1 MRHWVRQMHPMRRS
15 VRPTHPMP
23 PWGANPNRRPPNPTQ
38 PRTHPARPKPQ
49 PIHPTSEAPSP
60 SPAPRYEAQMRTAG
74 ACQGIFPALTST
86 RRPSSQSSFG
96 VPHATMWAQCRRQA
110 TSRNKRDSQIQ
121 RSPQSHIDLLLNLPV
136 NLRDPLR
143 QPRPIQPR
151 EIQRGH
157 PIPGIHR
164 NPENVLRIPIQQLS
178 PEQPRP
184 LRLVHPVR
192 RQQNDSPLPS
202 RISRRVVSPNLT
214 PAHAS
219 PSPQPPAPPHPLP
232 PTKRQGRPEP
242 AAGYT
247 QSEPPR
253 AEPPWTARTRP
264 RSRVLS
270 QPARR
275 TRAHRCRARVS
286 PYVLPYLLP
295 YHSHRSGSSHNVGD
309 RPSNGV
315 DSTTVVRVDTFAAS
329 RIRRSRSSRPSGEA
343 TRTSRM

>member
-1 MRHWVRQMHPMRRS
+1 MTLIPSGFPSRPSGGVREGPLHGPRFPQGALHGPPAPPRQDCAPMRHWVRQMHPM
-15 VRPTHPMP
+15 PH
-23 PWGANPNRRPPNPTQ
+23 WGANANPNRRPPNPTQ
-38 PRTHPARPKPQ
+38 PRTHPARPK
-49 PIHPTSEAPSP
+49 TAASAPNERGTQP

-96 VPHATMWAQCRRQA
+96 VPHATMRAQCRRQA

-151 EIQRGH
+151 EIQRRH
-157 PIPGIHR
+157 PIPSIHR
-164 NPENVLRIPIQQLS
+164 NPENVLRIPVQQLS

-184 LRLVHPVR
+184 LRLIHPVR

-232 PTKRQGRPEP
+232 PTKRQG
-242 AAGYT
+242 
-247 QSEPPR
+247 
-253 AEPPWTARTRP
+253 
-264 RSRVLS
+264 
-270 QPARR
+270 
-275 TRAHRCRARVS
+275 
-286 PYVLPYLLP
+286 
-295 YHSHRSGSSHNVGD
+295 
-309 RPSNGV
+309 
-315 DSTTVVRVDTFAAS
+315 
-329 RIRRSRSSRPSGEA
+329 
-343 TRTSRM
+343 